1 MENKNTNNVET
12 SNSNTNEETLLLPQ
26 KEKEEKSCTS
36 TACWWFQ
43 ILIWIGAL
51 LLLYFDAYEIRG
63 SYIRYKSMTIQFM
76 LTLIF
81 EIILYIAYIIFE
93 FLSPT
98 FSYLLHKRTDDN
110 LYDKLK
116 HLFNTPPTIQFVC
129 ENYHYETRTYTT
141 YDSKGNASTHT
152 ETVRVVTRVNS
163 KYFNYY
169 SSRDVSGL
177 FRLNYDESSVR
188 DKYYVKL
195 QLLKSIDFADSISY
209 NDYIKE
215 KDEFYNSN
223 KGFDVYTDLF
233 VNETI
238 DGFTDYNLI
247 NITQTNP
254 CGISLFWYIFF
265 LFSGIVQLYKVYIN
279 SRCIYK
285 SFTIRK
291 IISTR
296 YSLTNEE
303 SDNKYRNV
311 NPVISF
317 EDENIT
323 FSSNEI
329 GFISSD
335 YIQNLPTLEEIES
348 ANQYNNKVFNPD
360 TIQGNN
366 SLIKSATPCDETQN
380 SNNLFKN
387 NNEIE
392 TELIS

>member
-26 KEKEEKSCTS
+26 KEKEEKSCDS

-51 LLLYFDAYEIRG
+51 LLLYFDAYEISG

-81 EIILYIAYIIFE
+81 EIILYIVYIIFE

-116 HLFNTPPTIQFVC
+116 HLFNTPPKIQFVC

-141 YDSKGNASTHT
+141 YDSKGNATTHT
-152 ETVRVVTRVNS
+152 ETVRVVTRVDS

-348 ANQYNNKVFNPD
+348 ANQCNNKVFNPD

>member
-1 MENKNTNNVET
+1 MENNITPET
-12 SNSNTNEETLLLPQ
+12 QNQNEQPLSLPQ
-26 KEKEEKSCTS
+26 KEKNEMSWISIT
-36 TACWWFQ
+36 CWVFQ
-43 ILIWIGAL
+43 IILWTLGL
-51 LLLYFDAYEIRG
+51 LLLYVDAYEIRG
-63 SYIRYKSMTIQFM
+63 RYYSYESMTIQFM
-76 LTLIF
+76 LILIF
-81 EIILYIAYIIFE
+81 ECCFYVIYIIFQ
-93 FLSPT
+93 FFSPT
-98 FSYLLHKRTDDN
+98 FSYLLHKKTDSK
-110 LYDKLK
+110 LVDKLK
-116 HLFNTPPTIQFVC
+116 KMFNSPPVIIFIC

-141 YDSKGNASTHT
+141 YDSKGNATTRT
-152 ETVRVVTRVNS
+152 ETVRVVTRVSS
-163 KYFNYY
+163 KPFNFY

-177 FRLNYDESSVR
+177 FRLNYDKSAVK
-188 DKYYVKL
+188 DKFYVKL
-195 QLLKSIDFADSISY
+195 ELIKQYDFADSVSY
-209 NDYIKE
+209 SDYV
-215 KDEFYNSN
+215 KDKDDFYNSN
-223 KGFDVYTDLF
+223 LGFDTYTDIF
-233 VNETI
+233 VNFSV
-238 DGFTDYNLI
+238 DGFTEFNLI
-247 NITQTNP
+247 NMSDSDP
-254 CGISLFWYIFF
+254 CGISIFWYIFF
-265 LFSGIVQLYKVYIN
+265 TFAGLVQLYKVYIN

-348 ANQYNNKVFNPD
+348 ANQYNNKVFNLD
-360 TIQGNN
+360 NIQGNN